1 MSYFVAVSSACSTG
15 ALIRMATAPY
25 LKTAHGARLVVMN
38 AVTTML
44 SCAVGGWCNNYVMR
58 APETKLGI
66 SIQDPNS
73 GDIVGVSKK
82 CANAARWQTA
92 NSRVAMALPMLFP
105 AAVMMALEK
114 MKICPKGGLSL
125 EALKV
130 TLLTI

>member
-1 MSYFVAVSSACSTG
+1 MSYCAAVGSACSTG

-25 LKTAHGARLVVMN
+25 LKTAAGARLVVMN
-38 AVTTML
+38 ATTTML

-66 SIQDPNS
+66 SIQDPKT

-82 CANAARWQTA
+82 CADAARWQTA

-105 AAVMMALEK
+105 AAVMMSLEK
-114 MKICPKGGLSL
+114 MRLMPKGIWSL
-125 EALKV
+125 EAFKV
-130 TLLTI
+130 ALLTI